1 MSGLEVAV
9 SVLSL
14 IEASIS
20 LIGQLHDAYK
30 RQKEHSSFLAG
41 YAEELRRAKSIIQ
54 VVADE
59 PDLQTAEISAQ
70 LVRTEALVQKLV
82 DLLRRLS
89 CEDNSKSAAR
99 QFFHQLT
106 QGSRDERALSALVDQ
121 IDRAKADMTVLI
133 QVAGV
138 GLVRTTD
145 NTLAA
150 NTEVIQR
157 VDRHI
162 REVLGDGRGLKIGSL
177 VPGDEADARRE
188 IPLSREEVAAV
199 MGPPGPSSSS
209 SSSNMERIIENNLT
223 QQQALQINGP
233 VGEDRW
239 KSISRLVVRQNR
251 ATGTS
256 TQVNYP
262 VSASTFYVLLVNH
275 LIKYVLVCVLL
286 YIPLAYLFQKHD

>member
-30 RQKEHSSFLAG
+30 RQKEHTSFLAG
-41 YAEELRRAKSIIQ
+41 YAEELRSAKSII
-54 VVADE
+54 
-59 PDLQTAEISAQ
+59 
-70 LVRTEALVQKLV
+70 
-82 DLLRRLS
+82 
-89 CEDNSKSAAR
+89 
-99 QFFHQLT
+99 
-106 QGSRDERALSALVDQ
+106 
-121 IDRAKADMTVLI
+121 
-133 QVAGV
+133 
-138 GLVRTTD
+138 
-145 NTLAA
+145 
-150 NTEVIQR
+150 R

-162 REVLGDGRGLKIGSL
+162 REVLGDGRGLRIGNL
-177 VPGDEADARRE
+177 VPDDEEADAKRE

-209 SSSNMERIIENNLT
+209 SSTERIIENNLT

-275 LIKYVLVCVLL
+275 LVKSVLVCGLL

>member
-1 MSGLEVAV
+1 MSGLDVAV

-20 LIGQLHDAYK
+20 LIGQLHDAYT
-30 RQKEHSSFLAG
+30 RQKEHASLLAG
-41 YAEELRRAKSIIQ
+41 YEEELRSAQSIIQ

-82 DLLRRLS
+82 DLLRSLS
-89 CEDNSKSAAR
+89 AENHPRSAAR

-106 QGSRDERALSALVDQ
+106 QGSRDEKALSALVDQ
-121 IDRAKADMTVLI
+121 IYRAKADLTVLI

-150 NTEVIQR
+150 NTEIINR

-162 REVLGDGRGLKIGSL
+162 REVLGDGRGLMIGRL
-177 VPGDEADARRE
+177 IPDGEADAKRE

-199 MGPPGPSSSS
+199 MGPPEGSSSS
-209 SSSNMERIIENNLT
+209 SSTERIIENNLT

-239 KSISRLVVRQNR
+239 KSISRLVIRQNK

-262 VSASTFYVLLVNH
+262 VSASIFYVLLVNH
-275 LIKYVLVCVLL
+275 LIKYVLAETQAEL
-286 YIPLAYLFQKHD
+286 